1 MMIQKFGNNVL
12 SMLEW
17 EVIELTILFLL
28 PINQLTL
35 SDLSRQMLETSK
47 NTNPDQRFS
56 RISINNLCKVSV

>member
-17 EVIELTILFLL
+17 EVIVLTILFLL

-47 NTNPDQRFS
+47 ITNPDQRFS
-56 RISINNLCKVSV
+56 RV

>member
-17 EVIELTILFLL
+17 EVIVLTILFLL

-56 RISINNLCKVSV
+56 RV